1 MDLSLNT
8 KDIDVL
14 ARGFKLAEK
23 ERPKTIVRAINRSL
37 PKARTLMN
45 RAVREDLALPSAY
58 VQERLKIKNADY
70 KKMAGRVS
78 GVGRPILWG
87 RFKTRASKKGVSAR
101 INKKGRRVA
110 RGAFLV
116 TLTAGGK
123 AIRTPAVRVGGRYAG
138 TNTLRFKPL
147 YGPSIPQVL
156 RSKLPKIEPEV
167 AAYLQEQLSKNVD
180 RLMSRI

>member
-87 RFKTRASKKGVSAR
+87 RFKTRASKKAYRPASTKRAGEW
-101 INKKGRRVA
+101 RV
-110 RGAFLV
+110 
-116 TLTAGGK
+116 
-123 AIRTPAVRVGGRYAG
+123 VR
-138 TNTLRFKPL
+138 FW
-147 YGPSIPQVL
+147 
-156 RSKLPKIEPEV
+156 
-167 AAYLQEQLSKNVD
+167 
-180 RLMSRI
+180 SR